1 MSETS
6 KQEVLLSDLSI
17 IQSQVE
23 ILAAKCRDLTQVN
36 LEIDSQLNELKK
48 EKKELLQK
56 ISKLE
61 LEIKNIK
68 ENPVKGIFNSIE
80 DTEKEELKK
89 NIGDLISRIDFHLS
103 AGRQA

>member
-23 ILAAKCRDLTQVN
+23 ILANKCRDLTEVN
-36 LEIDSQLNELKK
+36 LDMELKLEQLKK
-48 EKKELLQK
+48 EKTELLQK
-56 ISKLE
+56 LSSLE
-61 LEIKNIK
+61 SEIKNYK
-68 ENPVKGIFNSIE
+68 KNSDVELFGSLENK
-80 DTEKEELKK
+80 DKEELKK

-103 AGRQA
+103 AERQA

>member
-23 ILAAKCRDLTQVN
+23 ILANKCKDLTEVN
-36 LEIDSQLNELKK
+36 LELESQLSELKK
-48 EKKELLQK
+48 ENSDLEQK

-61 LEIKNIK
+61 SELQNIK
-68 ENPVKGIFNSIE
+68 KKSGTDFFNSLN
-80 DTEKEELKK
+80 EKEREELRN

-103 AGRQA
+103 S